1 MFLGIEIGGTK
12 LQLGVGTGDGPPLV
26 ALERRDV
33 DRAAGAARIRE
44 QILDAGRKLL
54 SQYPVQRIGYG
65 FGGPVNSATGRVITS
80 HQVAGWT
87 DFPIV
92 DWTQDALGL
101 PVRLG
106 NDCDV
111 AALAEASYGAG
122 RGAGTVFYI
131 TVGTGI
137 GGGLVIDRQMQGAG
151 RLAIAEIGHMR
162 PGLLADD
169 PHLTVESLA
178 AGPGIEAAAWALLTG
193 QPRHPLID
201 AGAFRLEDTTVAWS
215 RDSRA
220 EQADDDTADLLS
232 RCLGNVE
239 QLTGQMIAQ
248 AAAHGNR
255 LALAAL
261 HQMHVTLGW
270 AIAQMITLLS
280 PHVVVIG
287 GGVSLMGEEL
297 FFEPLRR
304 QVRRFV
310 FPPLA
315 DAVQIV
321 PAALDEEVVVHGAVA
336 LAAETAVPAT

>member
-26 ALERRDV
+26 AMERRDV
-33 DRAAGAARIRE
+33 DRAKGAASIRD
-44 QILDAGRKLL
+44 QILEAGRSLL
-54 SQYPVQRIGYG
+54 SRFPVQGVGYG

-92 DWTQDALGL
+92 EWTREAFGL

-111 AALAEASYGAG
+111 AALAEATYGAG
-122 RGAGTVFYI
+122 RGSGTVFYI

-137 GGGLVIDRQMQGAG
+137 GGGLVIDGKLQGAG
-151 RLAIAEIGHMR
+151 RMAIAEIGHLR
-162 PGLLADD
+162 PGPLADD
-169 PHLTVESLA
+169 SHHTVESLA
-178 AGPGIEAAAWALLTG
+178 AGPGIEAAARALLTG
-193 QPRHPLID
+193 EKQHPLIVN
-201 AGAFRLEDTTVAWS
+201 GAFHASDVSIQWPDKAPTDKASADT
-215 RDSRA
+215 
-220 EQADDDTADLLS
+220 EDLLS

-239 QLTGQMIAQ
+239 QLTGKMVAQ
-248 AAAHGNR
+248 SAANGN
-255 LALAAL
+255 LIALAAL

-270 AIAQMITLLS
+270 AIGQMVTLLS

-287 GGVSLMGEEL
+287 GGVSLMGNEL
-297 FFEPLRR
+297 FFEPLRN

-315 DAVQIV
+315 DSVRIV
-321 PAALDEEVVVHGAVA
+321 PAELDEEVVVHGAVA
-336 LAAETAVPAT
+336 LAAQAR

>member
-12 LQLGVGTGDGPPLV
+12 LQLGVGTGNGPPLV
-26 ALERRDV
+26 AMERRDV
-33 DRAAGAARIRE
+33 DRVKGAASIRE
-44 QILDAGRKLL
+44 QILEAGRSLL
-54 SQYPVQRIGYG
+54 SRYPVQGIGYG

-92 DWTQDALGL
+92 DWTREAFGL

-111 AALAEASYGAG
+111 AALAEATYGAG

-137 GGGLVIDRQMQGAG
+137 GGGLVIDGKLQGAG
-151 RLAIAEIGHMR
+151 RMAMAEIGHLR
-162 PGLLADD
+162 PGPLADD
-169 PHLTVESLA
+169 SHHTVESLA
-178 AGPGIEAAAWALLTG
+178 AGPGIEAAARALLTG
-193 QPRHPLID
+193 EKQHPLIVE
-201 AGAFRLEDTTVAWS
+201 GAFHAVDVSIQWPEKTPTDKAYADT
-215 RDSRA
+215 
-220 EQADDDTADLLS
+220 EDLLS

-239 QLTGQMIAQ
+239 QLTGKMVAQ
-248 AAAHGNR
+248 SAANGN
-255 LALAAL
+255 LIALAAL
-261 HQMHVTLGW
+261 HQMHVALGW
-270 AIAQMITLLS
+270 AIGQVVTLLS

-287 GGVSLMGEEL
+287 GGVSLMGNEL
-297 FFEPLRR
+297 FFEPLRK

-315 DAVQIV
+315 DSVRIV
-321 PAALDEEVVVHGAVA
+321 PAELDEEVVVHGAVA
-336 LAAETAVPAT
+336 LAAQAG

>member
-26 ALERRDV
+26 AMERRDV
-33 DRAAGAARIRE
+33 DRAKGAASIRD
-44 QILDAGRKLL
+44 QILEAGRSLL
-54 SQYPVQRIGYG
+54 SRFSVQGVGYG

-92 DWTQDALGL
+92 EWTREAFGL

-111 AALAEASYGAG
+111 AALAEATYGAG
-122 RGAGTVFYI
+122 RGSGTVFYI

-137 GGGLVIDRQMQGAG
+137 GGGLVIDGKLQGSG
-151 RLAIAEIGHMR
+151 RMAIAEIGHLR
-162 PGLLADD
+162 PGPLADD
-169 PHLTVESLA
+169 SHHTVESLA
-178 AGPGIEAAAWALLTG
+178 AGPGIEAAARALLTG
-193 QPRHPLID
+193 EKQHPLIVN
-201 AGAFRLEDTTVAWS
+201 GAFHASDVSIQWPEKTPTDKAYADT
-215 RDSRA
+215 
-220 EQADDDTADLLS
+220 EDLLS

-239 QLTGQMIAQ
+239 QLTGKMVAQ
-248 AAAHGNR
+248 SAANGN
-255 LALAAL
+255 LIALAAL

-270 AIAQMITLLS
+270 AIGQMVTLLS

-287 GGVSLMGEEL
+287 GGVSLMGNEL
-297 FFEPLRR
+297 FFEPLRK

-315 DAVQIV
+315 DSVRIV
-321 PAALDEEVVVHGAVA
+321 PAELDEEVVLHGAVA
-336 LAAETAVPAT
+336 LAAQAR

>member
-12 LQLGVGTGDGPPLV
+12 LQLGVGTGKGPPLI
-26 ALERRDV
+26 ALERRTIE
-33 DRAAGAARIRE
+33 RTRGADSIRE
-44 QILDAGRKLL
+44 QILEAGRQLFDKF
-54 SQYPVQRIGYG
+54 PIERIGYG

-80 HQVAGWT
+80 HQVEGWT

-92 DWTQDALGL
+92 DWTRKAFGV

-111 AALAEASYGAG
+111 AALAEATYGAG
-122 RGAGTVFYI
+122 RGQGTVFYI

-137 GGGLVIDRQMQGAG
+137 GGGLVIDGQSQGAG
-151 RLAIAEIGHMR
+151 RLAIAEIGHLR
-162 PGLLADD
+162 PGPLADD
-169 PHLTVESLA
+169 PHATVESLA
-178 AGPGIEAAAWALLTG
+178 AGPGIEAAARALITG
-193 QPRHPLID
+193 QTRHPLIVSGGFAAAD
-201 AGAFRLEDTTVAWS
+201 IDVDWSAAENDT
-215 RDSRA
+215 D
-220 EQADDDTADLLS
+220 DLLC
-232 RCLGNVE
+232 RCLGEVE
-239 QLTGQMIAQ
+239 QLTAKQIGQ
-248 AAAHGNR
+248 AAAGGNQI
-255 LALAAL
+255 AKAAL
-261 HQMHVTLGW
+261 HQAHVALGW
-270 AIAQMITLLS
+270 GIAQLVTLLS

-315 DAVQIV
+315 NSIRLV

-336 LAAETAVPAT
+336 LAARDD